1 MNDVF
6 GFVSLIVL
14 GCGLYTLYAF
24 IKMKQ
29 TGEINETL
37 LLGNAYTAKQCKDKK
52 SFLKKALPAVLVFG
66 IVTTAYGVID
76 LIHSFVTPLGIVDT
90 IAMILFLVVIVGFL
104 VYTTKLKKEYF

>member
-1 MNDVF
+1 MDDLF

-24 IKMKQ
+24 VKMKK

-37 LLGNAYTAKQCKDKK
+37 LLGNAYTAKKCKDKK
-52 SFLKKALPAVLVFG
+52 SFLEKALPSVLVFG
-66 IVTTAYGVID
+66 VVTTVYGVID
-76 LIHSFVTPLGIVDT
+76 LINVYVKPLGILDT
-90 IAMILFLVVIVGFL
+90 IVMILFFVVLIAFL

>member
-1 MNDVF
+1 MGDVF

-24 IKMKQ
+24 VKMKK

-37 LLGNAYTAKQCKDKK
+37 LLGNAYTAKKCKDKQ

-66 IVTTAYGVID
+66 VITTAYGVID
-76 LIHSFVTPLGIVDT
+76 LIHYYVTPLGILDI
-90 IAMILFLVVIVGFL
+90 IAMILFFVVIIGFL